1 MTGKEIIKELSEN
14 GYTLTKVA
22 DELGIGNTTI
32 GRVINKG
39 RASKRIQN
47 KICEILNKS
56 YETVWNKPEYEKISS
71 RAMSKSEI
79 LYRLGEKKI
88 TETAIADILGV
99 SQSAVSQVIK
109 GTQTSKKIQS
119 YICKI
124 IGFSWNDVWS
134 KT

>member
-1 MTGKEIIKELSEN
+1 MTGEEIIKELSDK

-22 DELGIGNTTI
+22 EELGIGNTTI
-32 GRVINKG
+32 GKVINKG

-47 KICEILNKS
+47 KICEILNKP

-71 RAMSKSEI
+71 RAMSPSEI
-79 LYRLGEKKI
+79 LYRLGKKNV
-88 TETAIADILGV
+88 TETAIADALKR
-99 SQSAVSQVIK
+99 SQSAVSQVINGK
-109 GTQTSKKIQS
+109 QTSRRIQN

-124 IGFSWNDVWS
+124 IGFSWEDVWS